1 MAKKYYWLK
10 LKEGFF
16 DTKPLKKL
24 RKIAGGDTYTIIYLK
39 LQLLSLSGEGMLFY
53 EGVEDDFIEEL
64 ALAIDED
71 VDNVKF
77 TVMFLEK
84 CGLLEWTS
92 DSEILLTA
100 VPYAIGKETDSAR
113 RVREHRQRKMLQCN
127 NEVTTS
133 NTEIE
138 KELEIET
145 EIEIEKRERIDYQ
158 RVAAMYND
166 TCVSFPH
173 LKTLSDTRKKAIK
186 ARLKTY
192 TYDDLQTLFTKAE
205 ESNFLKGKNDRNWQ
219 ATFDWLI
226 KDSNMAKVLE
236 GNYDNKGR
244 KEPVPHYMASNPF
257 MKFQQSD
264 TDYDEVEQELLANQK
279 TLGKDPELAA
289 RAEALRQ
296 SLTGA

>member
-39 LQLLSLSGEGMLFY
+39 LQLLSLSGEGVLYY

-64 ALAIDED
+64 ALAIDEEVDD
-71 VDNVKF
+71 VQV
-77 TVMFLEK
+77 TVLFLEK
-84 CGLLEWTS
+84 CGLLERVS

-100 VPYAIGKETDSAR
+100 VPYAIGKETDSAK
-113 RVREHRQRKMLQCN
+113 RVREYRQRKALQCN
-127 NEVTTS
+127 TGVTNG

-145 EIEIEKRERIDYQ
+145 EKRERTDYQ

-166 TCVSFPH
+166 TCVSFPK
-173 LKTLSDTRKKAIK
+173 LVSLSDARKKAIK

-192 TYDDLQTLFTKAE
+192 TYEDFQTLFTKAE
-205 ESNFLKGKNDRNWQ
+205 ASDFLKGKNGRDWQ
-219 ATFDWLI
+219 ANFDWLI
-226 KDSNMAKVLE
+226 KDANMAKVLS
-236 GNYDNKGR
+236 GNYDNKGQAPTAPAKSAR
-244 KEPVPHYMASNPF
+244 DEQLE
-257 MKFQQSD
+257 KF
-264 TDYDEVEQELLANQK
+264 LAANQQQAVEE
-279 TLGKDPELAA
+279 DM
-289 RAEALRQ
+289 
-296 SLTGA
+296 SLYEGLL